1 MSLNTITAQNRATL
15 GKNLNN
21 YLPVYSGDINPMI
34 NILNTN
40 AFLQTIPAYD
50 DDADAATAGLVAGD
64 VYQTTGG
71 GASPLDVAGIVM
83 IKQ

>member
-1 MSLNTITAQNRATL
+1 MSLNTITAANRANL

-21 YLPVYSGDINPMI
+21 YLPVYSGDVNPMI
-34 NILNTN
+34 DILNTN
-40 AFLQTIPAYD
+40 AFLKTIPAYD
-50 DDADAATAGLVAGD
+50 DDADAGTNGLVAGD
-64 VYQTTGG
+64 VYQTTGS

>member
-21 YLPVYSGDINPMI
+21 YLPVYSGDVNPMI

-40 AFLQTIPAYD
+40 AFLKTIPAYD
-50 DDADAATAGLVAGD
+50 DDAAAATAGLVAGD